1 MDAEQLRINVD
12 VAALT
17 DGKITSIDQVGR
29 IKAFLKERG
38 HDVKGVGKR
47 SVAAVLAH
55 DPGDEV
61 RQLLEL
67 RRAGGSAAVNK
78 LEALFASADTDQR
91 VRGTL
96 KFHGSSTGRWSG
108 SRFQP
113 QNLKK
118 STTGDVDTAIAAVLA
133 GDVERLRELGD
144 PLSVIGDLSR
154 SMVCAAPGHVL
165 IGADFSAIE
174 SRVLAWIA
182 GEAWKLDVYR
192 HTTRPGIPS
201 SSRIA

>member
-1 MDAEQLRINVD
+1 MS
-12 VAALT
+12 ALT
-17 DGKITSIDQVGR
+17 GGKITSIDQVGADQGQR
-29 IKAFLKERG
+29 SKSTATTS
-38 HDVKGVGKR
+38 KGVGKR
-47 SVAAVLAH
+47 SVAAILAH
-55 DPGDEV
+55 NPDDEV

-78 LEALFASADTDQR
+78 LDALFASAEDDQR

-118 STTGDVDTAIAAVLA
+118 PTIREIDTAVDAIIT
-133 GDVERLRELGD
+133 GDVERLRQLGD
-144 PLSVIGDLSR
+144 PLGVIGDISR
-154 SMVCAAPGHVL
+154 SMICAAPGHVL

-182 GEAWKLDVYR
+182 GEKWKLDIYR
-192 HTTRPGIPS
+192 RYDATGNPEFEPYCVT
-201 SSRIA
+201 A